1 MSTSADTRTE
11 IIPTLCDRCHCS
23 CGVLAHVKD
32 GKVVKVEGDPS
43 FPQNQGFLCPK
54 GLAVVQFLNH
64 PDRLFYAM

>member
-43 FPQNQGFLCPK
+43 FPQN
-54 GLAVVQFLNH
+54 
-64 PDRLFYAM
+64 